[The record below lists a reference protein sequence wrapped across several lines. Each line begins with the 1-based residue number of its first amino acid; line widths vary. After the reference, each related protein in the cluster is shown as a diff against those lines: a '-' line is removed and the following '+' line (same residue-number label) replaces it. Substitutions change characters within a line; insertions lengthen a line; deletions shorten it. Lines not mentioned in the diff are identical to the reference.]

1 MFVLYI
7 FIWLFCLLHFV
18 CAESLSRKE
27 KQMQMDNWP
36 INSKFSIWNS
46 HDPST
51 MKLKTQRINCET
63 DFNNARYI
71 DNNTATF
78 NKLKEIRRPSGCC
91 VVTET
96 YARVYR
102 KHSTIKTKRKW
113 NKSARRE
120 FSDFIQ
126 LRINHNSFN

>member
-1 MFVLYI
+1 
-7 FIWLFCLLHFV
+7 
-18 CAESLSRKE
+18 
-27 KQMQMDNWP
+27 
-36 INSKFSIWNS
+36 
-46 HDPST
+46 

-96 YARVYR
+96 YARVYVSIENIAHNKNEKKMKQISKKGIQR
-102 KHSTIKTKRKW
+102 FYPIK
-113 NKSARRE
+113 
-120 FSDFIQ
+120 
-126 LRINHNSFN
+126 INHNSFN